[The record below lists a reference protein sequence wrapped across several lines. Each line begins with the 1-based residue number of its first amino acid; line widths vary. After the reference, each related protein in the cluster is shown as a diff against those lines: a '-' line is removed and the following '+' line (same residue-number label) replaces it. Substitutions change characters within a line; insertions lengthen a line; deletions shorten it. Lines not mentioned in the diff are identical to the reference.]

1 MKLNEWLKQ
10 KLEETGMSQKEL
22 AEYLGVTQ
30 SAVSKYINS
39 NVEPAF
45 RHIKKLAKLFNTP
58 ESELLAMKGIS
69 VDTSSSSEPTTR
81 DELEAELRELAKSFD
96 RVLFDQFV
104 DATGQLD
111 EDAMRDVIKFMRFII
126 EKEKEEKEGKK

>member
-10 KLEETGMSQKEL
+10 KVEEKGMTQKEL
-22 AEYLGVTQ
+22 AEYLGVTP
-30 SAVSKYINS
+30 SAVSRYLSGKS
-39 NVEPAF
+39 EPAF
-45 RHIKKLAKLFNTP
+45 KHIKKLAKLFDTP
-58 ESELLAMKGIS
+58 EDELITMKTSTLAERATKL
-69 VDTSSSSEPTTR
+69 TER

-96 RVLFDQFV
+96 RILFDQFV

-111 EDAMRDVIKFMRFII
+111 ENAMRDVIKFMRFII